1 MTRAIN
7 TGPKFGSREQV
18 IAETRAYGTLS
29 RDGCSSPD
37 LFAGGLKL
45 MISRWRSA
53 GIQGSSATAGEQA
66 AQTAYRSG
74 ISGRAGDRPD
84 GGPYRHQPSRSYPM
98 ELRLPKHATGKRVR
112 PRLVPTYRL
121 APEARPKCGSSEFA
135 KRTV

>member
-18 IAETRAYGTLS
+18 IAEARAYGTLS

-66 AQTAYRSG
+66 AQTAYRSKG
-74 ISGRAGDRPD
+74 GMIPDRPVLCSPASMQAPSSTAEVGHD
-84 GGPYRHQPSRSYPM
+84 PRDIRKGG
-98 ELRLPKHATGKRVR
+98 
-112 PRLVPTYRL
+112 
-121 APEARPKCGSSEFA
+121 
-135 KRTV
+135 